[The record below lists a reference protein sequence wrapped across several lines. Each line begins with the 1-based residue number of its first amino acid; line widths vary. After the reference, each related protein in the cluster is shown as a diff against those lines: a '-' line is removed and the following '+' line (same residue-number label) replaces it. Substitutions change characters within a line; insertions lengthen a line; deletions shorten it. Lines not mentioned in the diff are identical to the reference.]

1 MDSMNIIQKDT
12 SQIVYRST
20 LSFFCQTYKS
30 NIITI
35 HDMNLLTL
43 ATEVSKTK
51 GNSSAEFLLSNLDMV
66 FA

>member
-1 MDSMNIIQKDT
+1 MNIIQKDT

-20 LSFFCQTYKS
+20 LSFFCQTCKS